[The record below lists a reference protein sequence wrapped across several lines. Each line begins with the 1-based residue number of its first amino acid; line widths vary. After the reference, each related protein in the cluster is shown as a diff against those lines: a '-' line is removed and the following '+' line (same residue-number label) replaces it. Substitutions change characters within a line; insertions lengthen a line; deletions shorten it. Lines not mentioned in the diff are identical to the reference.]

1 MNTMLKFEIW
11 KIVMN
16 HIAVYGLTNMR
27 IRLMDAG
34 RAYLKHMSEARSEE
48 YIFSNSNYKDL
59 LQDLEG
65 GKCAEYIPE
74 FLPISGIDVER
85 NNILININEVVL
97 DEECMADFLIDM
109 DAALADFLPEPA
121 KEINSLNVKGT
132 PEMAVYICLEDE
144 IKEAAEKYREWISGM
159 IRKAIYCEQR
169 NRFYDWIEDS
179 VLDSFYEK
187 AVKETAS
194 YAELRDAV
202 EKAVDEYSERTGI
215 N

>member
-1 MNTMLKFEIW
+1 MNTMLKFEVW

-34 RAYLKHMSEARSEE
+34 RAYLKHMPGAKSEE

-59 LQDLEG
+59 LQDLED
-65 GKCAEYIPE
+65 GKSEYIPE

-85 NNILININEVVL
+85 NNIFININEVDL
-97 DEECMADFLIDM
+97 DEECMADCLIDM
-109 DAALADFLPEPA
+109 DAALNDFLSDLA
-121 KEINSLNVKGT
+121 KEISSLNVKGT
-132 PEMAVYICLEDE
+132 PAMAVYSCLEDE
-144 IKEAAEKYREWISGM
+144 IKESAEKYREWISGM

-187 AVKETAS
+187 AAKETAS